1 MYGIWTFNL
10 GICSGVTIT
19 ENDTPRERIRPE
31 HITGEAWQYHYED
44 LNNMNQ
50 WIVPELD
57 QYIINNEW
65 FFVRGGESTLQMP
78 WIGVLK
84 KYMIKSF

>member
-1 MYGIWTFNL
+1 
-10 GICSGVTIT
+10 
-19 ENDTPRERIRPE
+19 
-31 HITGEAWQYHYED
+31 
-44 LNNMNQ
+44 MNQ

-84 KYMIKSF
+84 KYTLSIDF